1 MQVVARLDRIEA
13 LAFDSLQ
20 APGGAPGGGSARPSR
35 AMEASP
41 RLRQLHRLVVQNRR
55 GVAAAA
61 ASDARRGRH
70 AEAVRPYYES
80 AVRDY
85 LSKLPL
91 AGGGG
96 AGAGAA
102 PSADVVA
109 DDLYAS
115 LQEMEALLQAIERDV
130 GPGAGLAGEVHD
142 AYRRQLSSYLEAVDP
157 GLARELEAAK
167 SAGARSSSGGGG
179 KKRPSAA
186 MDEDDGGAGDDDRD
200 PEDEEGGQGIV
211 VDV

>member
-13 LAFDSLQ
+13 LALDSLQ
-20 APGGAPGGGSARPSR
+20 APGGVVSLGGGSARPSR

-41 RLRQLHRLVVQNRR
+41 RLRQLHGLAAQNRR
-55 GVAAAA
+55 GMAAAA
-61 ASDARRGRH
+61 NDARRGRH

-91 AGGGG
+91 TEGGV
-96 AGAGAA
+96 GAGAA
-102 PSADVVA
+102 PSDSYA

-115 LQEMEALLQAIERDV
+115 LQEMEVLLQAVERDV
-130 GPGAGLAGEVHD
+130 GPGADLAGEVHD

-167 SAGARSSSGGGG
+167 SAGARSSSGGG

-200 PEDEEGGQGIV
+200 PEDEGDEQGIV